1 MFELTKFPD
10 KIMTA
15 KTGDVFLVNGEK
27 FVFEGHE
34 MQGKCFLTKEVAEEV
49 SEKWWETEDSD
60 SDYAHVWVHVRDDRG
75 VALFKR
81 KDLVSLLQ
89 YGQFQIY

>member
-15 KTGDVFLVNGEK
+15 KTGDVFLVKGEK

-34 MQGKCFLTKEVAEEV
+34 MQGKCFLTKEVDESV
-49 SEKWWETEDSD
+49 CEKWWESQDDSSYKD
-60 SDYAHVWVHVRDDRG
+60 VWAHVRDDRG

>member
-15 KTGDVFLVNGEK
+15 QTGDVFLVNGEK

-34 MQGKCFLTKEVAEEV
+34 MQGKCFLTKEVDESV
-49 SEKWWETEDSD
+49 CEKWWESQDDSSYKD
-60 SDYAHVWVHVRDDRG
+60 VWVHVRDDRG

>member
-34 MQGKCFLTKEVAEEV
+34 MQGKCFLTKEVDENV
-49 SEKWWETEDSD
+49 CEKWWESGDDSSYKD
-60 SDYAHVWVHVRDDRG
+60 IWVHIRDDRG